1 MSITVNVVV
10 EFVSLKEHVIKYEF
24 LSLKNRY
31 ASIKL
36 AHAQACIKE
45 KKRKKRHGF
54 GSLQTQSLYFGKKR
68 KCVSDEQSIR
78 ACTVIHMEFSLPL
91 VLV

>member
-1 MSITVNVVV
+1 MN
-10 EFVSLKEHVIKYEF
+10 EHVIKLEF

-36 AHAQACIKE
+36 AHAQACKKE
-45 KKRKKRHGF
+45 KKEREKRHGF
-54 GSLQTQSLYFGKKR
+54 GSLQTQSLYFGKKK
-68 KCVSDEQSIR
+68 KCVSDEQSIP
-78 ACTVIHMEFSLPL
+78 CTVIHMEFSLPL

>member
-1 MSITVNVVV
+1 M
-10 EFVSLKEHVIKYEF
+10 IKLEF

-36 AHAQACIKE
+36 AHAQACKKE
-45 KKRKKRHGF
+45 KKEREKRHGF

-68 KCVSDEQSIR
+68 KCVSDEQSIH
-78 ACTVIHMEFSLPL
+78 ASTVIHKEFSLTL